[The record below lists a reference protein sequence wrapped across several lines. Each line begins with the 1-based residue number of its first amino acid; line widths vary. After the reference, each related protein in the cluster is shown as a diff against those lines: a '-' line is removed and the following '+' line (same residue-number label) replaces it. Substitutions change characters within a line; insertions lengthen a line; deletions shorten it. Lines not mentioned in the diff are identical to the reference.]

1 MKIATVLGSPRK
13 KGNTSKVLGWMEQA
27 LEQLGHRVDRI
38 NVVDHKVN
46 GCKGCWTCKKSP
58 DKPGCPQK
66 DDAVGILYRLMDSDM
81 VLYASPVYFWGPT
94 AQIKAL
100 IDRHCS
106 LVTGY
111 ATAQWQSLM
120 EGRKIGLVVT
130 CEDAEENNTEM
141 LVATFKKLADY
152 LKCEYWDTL
161 VVPFTTTPDAMTD
174 EIRQRA
180 IAYANRSANVT

>member
-1 MKIATVLGSPRK
+1 MNVATVLGSPRK
-13 KGNTSKVLGWMEQA
+13 RGNTNRVLGWVEEA
-27 LEQLGHRVDRI
+27 LAAAGHRVERI
-38 NVVDHKVN
+38 NVVDHKIN
-46 GCKGCWTCKKSP
+46 GCKGCWTCKKSS

-66 DDAVGILYRLMDSDM
+66 DDAVGILGRLMNSDM

-94 AQIKAL
+94 AQMKAF

-111 ATAQWQSLM
+111 STAQWQSLM
-120 EGRKIGLVVT
+120 QGRKIGLVVT

-141 LVATFKKLADY
+141 LVQTFLKLADY
-152 LKCEYWDTL
+152 LKCDYLDAL
-161 VVPFTTTPDAMTD
+161 VVPFATTPDAMGD

-180 IAYANRSANVT
+180 VAFAQRAVSMG